1 MMRQYQLHPST
12 AGLDLVMVD
21 VAVPEIGPKEV
32 VVKVH
37 AVSLNYRDLL
47 MREGKSAS
55 SAKAGHTVPC
65 SDGAGEV
72 LAIGA
77 EVTCVQVGDRVAGC
91 FFTDWIDGRFD
102 MRYHQGALGGSA
114 SGMLAEQVVLPE
126 HALVTIPEGM
136 SYQQAACFPC
146 AGLTAWYAMV
156 ERGGLQEGDS
166 VLLLGTG
173 GVSIFALQIAAAKG
187 AIVIITS
194 SSDAK
199 LERAKGMGA
208 THGINYK
215 TSQAWEKEVWQ
226 LTEKRGVDH
235 VVEVGGPGTLGKSMV
250 AVAAGGHIALI
261 GVLTGFEAPDESL
274 FPLVAK
280 NVQFNGIYVG
290 HRTAFERLLVF
301 AKEKEIEPMID
312 RVFAYKEASAAYD
325 HLASGTHFG
334 KIVVQ
339 VAE

>member
-1 MMRQYQLHPST
+1 
-12 AGLDLVMVD
+12 
-21 VAVPEIGPKEV
+21 
-32 VVKVH
+32 
-37 AVSLNYRDLL
+37 
-47 MREGKSAS
+47 
-55 SAKAGHTVPC
+55 
-65 SDGAGEV
+65 
-72 LAIGA
+72 
-77 EVTCVQVGDRVAGC
+77 
-91 FFTDWIDGRFD
+91 
-102 MRYHQGALGGSA
+102 
-114 SGMLAEQVVLPE
+114 
-126 HALVTIPEGM
+126 
-136 SYQQAACFPC
+136 
-146 AGLTAWYAMV
+146 
-156 ERGGLQEGDS
+156 
-166 VLLLGTG
+166 
-173 GVSIFALQIAAAKG
+173 
-187 AIVIITS
+187 
-194 SSDAK
+194 
-199 LERAKGMGA
+199 MGA

-290 HRTAFERLLVF
+290 HRTAFERLLAF
-301 AKEKEIEPMID
+301 AKEKEIEPVID